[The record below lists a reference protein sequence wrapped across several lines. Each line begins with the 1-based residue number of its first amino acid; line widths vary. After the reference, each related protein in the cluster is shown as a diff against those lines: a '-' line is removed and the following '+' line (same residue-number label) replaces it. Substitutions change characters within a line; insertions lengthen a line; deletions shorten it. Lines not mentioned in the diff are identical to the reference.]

1 MKRSEKK
8 RKQKK
13 VVLMFTLATA
23 AVIVG
28 GMTFAWFSSKDQV
41 TNRLSAAGNY
51 GTSIVEDFQSP
62 EDWIPG
68 QEINK
73 DVSVVNTGSV
83 DALVRMYFSG
93 RMTVLKETSATDK
106 VDATTFNK
114 TAATAVTDPK
124 LNGINLNYSN
134 TGKTYFFKE
143 LSQNK
148 IDNPKDLANASAGSE
163 TKPTVSEE
171 NTPAVFSEVQSVQAG
186 GYLVYAPT
194 DAKISWELEQ
204 ATTLK
209 NKAGNEVY
217 LKKGTKVGTPGANG
231 ITAGESNEL
240 AAGYYG
246 VVDASTF
253 KPETDGLY
261 IFRRTVQETD
271 NNATNKYEYSG
282 YYFFNDG
289 TADHYLALH
298 YAEGDIGNSD
308 YVLPADA
315 VTETKTSSGDLVLP
329 VTVAADKVY
338 MYTASE
344 KVIETDTSGNDKL
357 VWDYDDTDKKF
368 TVTYKAGTDDPAT
381 SDDIV
386 VDVQLANVGTTA
398 EQWTVLPATG
408 GNHKTTF
415 YYNNDVESGDTTA
428 KLVDSV
434 KLSENTTKDAYLAF
448 DFDLDVFMDSVQV
461 TMEQDGKEDIKAAK
475 TDTTW
480 QAASAVLTPIS
491 ANSKVEAYDS
501 DGKEIETIK
510 WTNTTTP

>member
-1 MKRSEKK
+1 MKRTEKK

-13 VVLMFTLATA
+13 AVLICTLATA

-28 GMTFAWFSSKDQV
+28 GMTFAWYTSKDQV
-41 TNRLSAAGNY
+41 TNRLSAAGKY

-73 DVSVVNTGSV
+73 DVSVVNTGTV

-106 VDATTFNK
+106 VDATTFAKAN
-114 TAATAVTDPK
+114 ATAVTDPK
-124 LNGINLNYSN
+124 LNGINLNYS
-134 TGKTYFFKE
+134 GGSGAYFFKE

-148 IDNPKDLANASAGSE
+148 IDNPKDLKSASSESE

-171 NTPAVFSEVQSVQAG
+171 NTPAVFNEVQSVQAG
-186 GYLVYAPT
+186 GYLVYAPNG
-194 DAKISWELEQ
+194 AKISWELEQ

-217 LKKGTKVGTPGANG
+217 LAKGTKVGTTGATG
-231 ITAGESNEL
+231 ITAGNPEEL
-240 AAGYYG
+240 AADYYG

-261 IFRRTVQETD
+261 IFRRTVEESN
-271 NNATNKYEYSG
+271 NNASNKYEYSG

-289 TADHYLALH
+289 TKDHYLALH
-298 YAEGDIGNSD
+298 YADGAIGKSD
-308 YVLPADA
+308 YVLPAGA
-315 VTETKTSSGDLVLP
+315 ITETKTTNGDLALP
-329 VTVAADKVY
+329 VTINTDKVY

-344 KVIETDTSGNDKL
+344 KVIETAESGNNNL
-357 VWDYDDTDKKF
+357 LWAYDSTNNKF
-368 TVTYKAGTDDPAT
+368 TVTYKAGNDDVVA
-381 SDDIV
+381 DDIV
-386 VDVQLANVGTTA
+386 VDVQLANVGTNA

-434 KLSENTTKDAYLAF
+434 KLSENTTKEAYLAF

-461 TMEQDGKEDIKAAK
+461 TLEQDGKEDIKAAK

-480 QAASAVLTPIS
+480 QASSAVLTPIGTD
-491 ANSKVEAYDS
+491 SKVENYDTS
-501 DGKEIETIK
+501 GKEIEKITWK
-510 WTNTTTP
+510 ATSGS